1 MVKKM
6 SKFPVLNTD
15 EYSILTEYSKL
26 TEEVQEFIG
35 ATNKDNLVEEFFD
48 VIQVLVNIMDK
59 NNLLD
64 ALPDGLDKHIDK
76 MQSRNWDIKKW
87 LGDE

>member
-1 MVKKM
+1 M

-15 EYSILTEYSKL
+15 EYSILTEYSKS

>member
-1 MVKKM
+1 M

-48 VIQVLVNIMDK
+48 VIQVMVNIMDK

-76 MQSRNWDIKKW
+76 MNVRNWIIKKW
-87 LGDE
+87 LGGE

>member
-1 MVKKM
+1 MDN
-6 SKFPVLNTD
+6 KFPVLNTE

-35 ATNKDNLVEEFFD
+35 APTKENLIEEFYD

-59 NNLLD
+59 NNLLSE
-64 ALPDGLDKHIDK
+64 LPKGLDEHINK
-76 MQSRNWDIKKW
+76 LKCRGWDIKQW
-87 LGDE
+87 L

>member
-1 MVKKM
+1 M

-76 MQSRNWDIKKW
+76 MNVRNWIIKKW
-87 LGDE
+87 LGGE

>member
-1 MVKKM
+1 MG
-6 SKFPVLNTD
+6 KFPVLNTD

-35 ATNKDNLVEEFFD
+35 ATNKENLVEEFFD

-64 ALPDGLDKHIDK
+64 ALPEGLDKHINK
-76 MQSRNWDIKKW
+76 MEARDWFIKNW
-87 LGDE
+87 LGGE